1 MFSEQVCK
9 EFKKTTTTTK
19 KNLLSNQ
26 PPIIKMEKKKKANF
40 TIFPNVRHEVKNK
53 GQKPHLTAHK
63 YFFPDLNYNFY
74 QG

>member
-1 MFSEQVCK
+1 
-9 EFKKTTTTTK
+9 
-19 KNLLSNQ
+19 
-26 PPIIKMEKKKKANF
+26 MEKKKKANF